1 MDKVNLKELCR
12 HLIDLHNII
21 FWEILCTHRKLK
33 MFQVNLAIVQ
43 FATKMMKIVMED
55 QKQQLQNQLKHPLK
69 NHQIFQVLFADMWN
83 AKEIMNIILKV
94 IADSVFVYATMVLQV
109 KFAVALV
116 GFLILSQTAAT
127 GPIMSLDVENNQ
139 IQK

>member
-1 MDKVNLKELCR
+1 
-12 HLIDLHNII
+12 
-21 FWEILCTHRKLK
+21 
-33 MFQVNLAIVQ
+33 MFQVNLEIVQ